1 MGSFAP
7 FSTLEE
13 VIDRANDSLY
23 GLAAGVWSSNINTC
37 MAVAEGVD
45 AGTVWVNGMMSSWG
59 YQAPFG
65 ALPFGS
71 SRATDFALGRAQGRR
86 PVGWCAGGPKQT
98 GGGRT
103 NGKQG
108 LEEYLISK
116 TVSINLNN

>member
-13 VIDRANDSLY
+13 VIERANDSLY
-23 GLAAGVWSSNINTC
+23 GLAAGVWSRNINTC

-65 ALPFGS
+65 ALPAGS
-71 SRATDFALGRAQGRR
+71 SRR
-86 PVGWCAGGPKQT
+86 
-98 GGGRT
+98 
-103 NGKQG
+103 
-108 LEEYLISK
+108 
-116 TVSINLNN
+116 